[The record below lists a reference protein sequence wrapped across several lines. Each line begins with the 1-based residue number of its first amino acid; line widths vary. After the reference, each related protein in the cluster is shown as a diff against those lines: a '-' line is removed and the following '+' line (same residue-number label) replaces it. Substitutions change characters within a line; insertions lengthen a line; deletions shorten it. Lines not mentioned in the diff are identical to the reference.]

1 MERGKR
7 INELKTDQYKSS
19 NLNEKK
25 QNKKDFKEMNRAS
38 VTKDL
43 TSVSSQTQKKRWSW
57 KKYLKK

>member
-1 MERGKR
+1 MEKGKR

-25 QNKKDFKEMNRAS
+25 RNKKDFKEMNRAS

-43 TSVSSQTQKKRWSW
+43 TFVSSQSQKKRWSW